1 MSELLKNG
9 MNIDKTE
16 ILNRICYTELVY
28 ERINKKLNTKF
39 SKSEIEKL
47 LFGIIKDTQEMFF
60 QRIGKNIYVTNNE
73 KNIKITINSNSYRI
87 ITVDKL
93 IKNKKHDK
101 RV

>member
-73 KNIKITINSNSYRI
+73 KNIKITINSNLYRI